1 MARTGR
7 PRLNPLDPVDEAIEQ
22 SNHRMAML
30 FSGLKEGGTYQ
41 VGKRVE
47 RHHAK
52 MLKRNYDIDYEASE
66 FEYRR

>member
-7 PRLNPLDPVDEAIEQ
+7 PRLNPLDPVDEAIEK

-30 FSGLKEGGTYQ
+30 FSGQQEGGTYKI
-41 VGKRVE
+41 GKRVE
-47 RHHAK
+47 RHRAK
-52 MLKRNYDIDYEASE
+52 MLKRNYDIDVEASQ